1 MPHGWLE
8 MPTPC
13 CGYCLASLLSPSLAY
28 ATVLPGSSRARRR
41 QAHCLTQQHLSRS
54 SGDWPR
60 RRSCWPL
67 ADPSPAQSAPA
78 PRAWPSA
85 PAPHAC
91 SPAWKVCFL
100 VSSDPREKFKETQLG
115 PSWATSSALNQ
126 NALFCFP
133 PVSTTCQMAPSSLT
147 KGLSPDMCQSFPE
160 ISQALLWLILLCAK
174 AYTNYMPKYTP
185 HFQEIPP

>member
-1 MPHGWLE
+1 M
-8 MPTPC
+8 
-13 CGYCLASLLSPSLAY
+13 
-28 ATVLPGSSRARRR
+28 VLPGSSRARRR
-41 QAHCLTQQHLSRS
+41 QAHWLTQQHLSRS

-126 NALFCFP
+126 GIKMHFSASLLSLLLAKWP
-133 PVSTTCQMAPSSLT
+133 LPVSPKACLQICAKVSQKLAKPCFGLSFYAQRLIQIICQSTLPVFKRFPLKMIVLKACQGTCQ
-147 KGLSPDMCQSFPE
+147 GLCCQLS
-160 ISQALLWLILLCAK
+160 
-174 AYTNYMPKYTP
+174 
-185 HFQEIPP
+185 